1 MTPEEIEA
9 MKVKNAELEAK
20 LEAASKADEKI
31 AGMEAKFAEMQN
43 TVSTLTETIKASKTV
58 EPTKPVEPAKTVE
71 PTKTTEPTTDQ
82 FEIKMAALMQT
93 LSEDEQKALD
103 EAMGETSSELRQT
116 IDSNPEAAY
125 TFATELLGKEEVVVG
140 SPFDKYKKEEKKSV
154 SEMIRDGIKSLKGD
168 TKNNKGLLGSRFK
181 KEEEKPREKIYDP
194 NRGFI

>member
-20 LEAASKADEKI
+20 LEAASKADDKI
-31 AGMEAKFAEMQN
+31 AGIEAKFAEMQN

-58 EPTKPVEPAKTVE
+58 AEKKEEATTVKKE
-71 PTKTTEPTTDQ
+71 EEEKGTDQ
-82 FEIKMAALMQT
+82 FEVKMAALMQT

-103 EAMGETSSELRQT
+103 EAMEETSTDLRQT

-125 TFATELLGKEEVVVG
+125 TFATELLGKEEIVVG

-181 KEEEKPREKIYDP
+181 KDEEKPREKIYDP